1 MVRMKK
7 VPFWINPGDGFVTTS
22 NAMTRGVKP
31 LMAGMV
37 CPFFGAGTLE
47 SVGDYV
53 ISLIITEVGCA
64 GGILHKL
71 SCKYSSQ
78 YSLDPTII
86 VL

>member
-1 MVRMKK
+1 MGGMTK
-7 VPFWINPGDGFVTTS
+7 VPFWINPEDGFATAGNTK
-22 NAMTRGVKP
+22 TRGVKP

-53 ISLIITEVGCA
+53 ISSIITEVGCA

-78 YSLDPTII
+78 SFLDPTII

>member
-1 MVRMKK
+1 
-7 VPFWINPGDGFVTTS
+7 
-22 NAMTRGVKP
+22 
-31 LMAGMV
+31 MAGMV
-37 CPFFGAGTLE
+37 YPFFGAGTLE

-78 YSLDPTII
+78 SFLDPTII